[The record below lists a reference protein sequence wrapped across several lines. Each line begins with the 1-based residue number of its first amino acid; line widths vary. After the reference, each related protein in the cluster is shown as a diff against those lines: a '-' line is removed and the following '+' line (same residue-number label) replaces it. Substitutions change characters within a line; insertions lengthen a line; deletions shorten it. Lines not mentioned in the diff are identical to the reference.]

1 MPIYRISREYYTNL
15 CAHQREEMLSGFEVD
30 TNGDIL
36 IPYEHKGYTCN
47 DLVTESLYGVKAVSM
62 FSGAGGLDIGTQ
74 LAGVPVMTSLDIF
87 EDSVKTIK
95 QNSFFKNTLHECGD
109 IKKRGRD

>member
-1 MPIYRISREYYTNL
+1 MHIYRISREYYANF
-15 CAHQREEMLSGFEVD
+15 CDHQREELLSEFELD

-47 DLVTESLYGVKAVSM
+47 DLKVESSHGIKAVSM

-74 LAGVPVMTSLDIF
+74 LAGVPVLTSLDIF
-87 EDSVKTIK
+87 EDSVRTIQ
-95 QNSFFKNTLHECGD
+95 QNAYFKNTTCKLN
-109 IKKRGRD
+109 RLR